1 MRVRTN
7 RSQRRHLFYLET
19 WLIMFWNERPCFVI
33 LSRWFIILF
42 MCNNVLFC
50 LRLIF
55 RIKNVIYSILK
66 SCVLIQYI
74 WWKRF
79 LHLRNV
85 ILLFKFPPDDNDFFI
100 ELQLRISEITSVHL
114 KKKKHFWNTEC
125 FCHLIFFFFY
135 VCLRFQSWRK
145 TSVSLIIAAWVRTTK
160 TTLLWTH
167 GSDREV
173 RCLLFTKT
181 LSRTFW
187 LRWWRL
193 NSTSVSF
200 RRLLHTVL
208 NVIFSS
214 IHQVVGSKYIR
225 LYSPEHTDKLYPHQS
240 PLLHNTSQVRLTVHS
255 DRNMLSLQIY
265 AVFPISDSLSPSR
278 WRWRVQTHSASLSL
292 PKLRISNASYS
303 QATCCSSLSNTGIMS
318 DPWSSASLSV
328 SGGHESRNR
337 D

>member
-79 LHLRNV
+79 LHLNV

-125 FCHLIFFFFY
+125 FCHLKFFFG
-135 VCLRFQSWRK
+135 CLSQIPELKEDIRFPDYCCLGEDDEDHI
-145 TSVSLIIAAWVRTTK
+145 TVNAWF
-160 TTLLWTH
+160 
-167 GSDREV
+167 GPGG
-173 RCLLFTKT
+173 
-181 LSRTFW
+181 
-187 LRWWRL
+187 
-193 NSTSVSF
+193 
-200 RRLLHTVL
+200 TV
-208 NVIFSS
+208 
-214 IHQVVGSKYIR
+214 
-225 LYSPEHTDKLYPHQS
+225 S
-240 PLLHNTSQVRLTVHS
+240 PLHQDPQQNFLAQVMTPQQHLC
-255 DRNMLSLQIY
+255 Q
-265 AVFPISDSLSPSR
+265 F
-278 WRWRVQTHSASLSL
+278 QT
-292 PKLRISNASYS
+292 
-303 QATCCSSLSNTGIMS
+303 
-318 DPWSSASLSV
+318 SSAHCS
-328 SGGHESRNR
+328 
-337 D
+337 